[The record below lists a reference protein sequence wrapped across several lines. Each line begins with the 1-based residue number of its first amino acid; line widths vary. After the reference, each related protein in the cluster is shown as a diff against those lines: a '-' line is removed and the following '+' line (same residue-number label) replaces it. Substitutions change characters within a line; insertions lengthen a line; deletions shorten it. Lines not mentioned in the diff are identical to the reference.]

1 MIGRRTHIVDCRET
15 RGIGEGG
22 GIAQRGTYAKSGS
35 ELVAVAMSPGRRHI
49 TKPVCEIT
57 FALREANIETSTLVL
72 NAGSGVPKDAPGGG
86 NSGLFGV
93 TPKEIAQMERH
104 NIVLFHFG
112 GVKNHIIYKARH
124 ALRNVDKPIVII
136 AQYPLDFEDFAKIDI
151 RVGTVLEAELNKKA
165 KKPAYKLKIDFGNE
179 IGIKKTSAQ
188 ITDYYTPDEL
198 IGKQLLAVVNFPPKQ
213 IADFISEVLILGTYS
228 TGGVIL
234 ITPDKKAQN
243 GDKLG

>member
-1 MIGRRTHIVDCRET
+1 MIT
-15 RGIGEGG
+15 
-22 GIAQRGTYAKSGS
+22 
-35 ELVAVAMSPGRRHI
+35 
-49 TKPVCEIT
+49 
-57 FALREANIETSTLVL
+57 
-72 NAGSGVPKDAPGGG
+72 
-86 NSGLFGV
+86 
-93 TPKEIAQMERH
+93 
-104 NIVLFHFG
+104 
-112 GVKNHIIYKARH
+112 
-124 ALRNVDKPIVII
+124 
-136 AQYPLDFEDFAKIDI
+136 FEDFAKIDI

-234 ITPDKKAQN
+234 ITPDKKTQN